1 MPKDISRVDPAAL
14 LTFAEVSQLW
24 RTQYYATLYR
34 LRKAQVPVVV
44 LGPGK
49 YRVRLA
55 EILKMEKAYA

>member
-1 MPKDISRVDPAAL
+1 MSKNIPRVDPATL
-14 LTFAEVSQLW
+14 LTFSDVSQLW

-55 EILKMEKAYA
+55 EILKMAKAYA